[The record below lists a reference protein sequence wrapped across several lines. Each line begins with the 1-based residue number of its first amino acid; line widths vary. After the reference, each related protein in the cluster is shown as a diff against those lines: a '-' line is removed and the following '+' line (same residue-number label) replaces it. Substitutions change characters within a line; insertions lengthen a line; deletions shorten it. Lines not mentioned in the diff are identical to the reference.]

1 MLNVD
6 LSTTYMGLELKNPII
21 VSSSKLTN
29 NVRGV
34 VSCAKWGAGAIVL
47 KSLFE
52 EQLLA
57 NEDQLMDAD
66 EKYFWHPEAV
76 DFINMNAKEHGLQE
90 YLSLIRESK
99 AQVDVPI
106 IGSIH
111 CNTPKEWPK
120 FASRLEEAGIDGLE
134 LNIAII
140 PFDENIS
147 SQKIEDTYVK
157 IVQEVKKHVSV
168 PIAVKIG
175 PMFTNIISIVKR
187 LEGAGA
193 DAVVLFNRFYRPDID
208 IINERIM
215 RNRVYSGPEEMT
227 EPLRWVSLL
236 ANRVKCDIAGNT
248 GIHDAESI
256 IKHLMVG
263 AAATQIC
270 TILVTNRIS
279 YIDKMLAD
287 LEEWMKKQHYH
298 SIDQFRGK
306 ITRNIDNIAAFERV
320 QYMKKTLTE

>member
-6 LSTTYMGLELKNPII
+6 LSTTYMGLKLKNPII
-21 VSSSKLTN
+21 VSSSKITN
-29 NVRGV
+29 NARGV
-34 VSCAKWGAGAIVL
+34 ANCAKWGAGAIVL

-57 NEDQLMDAD
+57 NKDKLMDDD

-76 DFINMNAKEHGLQE
+76 EFINDNAKEHGLQE
-90 YLSLIRESK
+90 YLNLIREAK
-99 AQVDVPI
+99 EMVDIPI

-111 CNTPKEWPK
+111 CNTPNEWPK

-147 SQKIEDTYVK
+147 SKEIEDTYIE
-157 IVQEVKKHVSV
+157 IVREVKKHVSV
-168 PIAVKIG
+168 PVAVKIG
-175 PMFTNIISIVKR
+175 PMFTNIISIVTR
-187 LEGAGA
+187 LEDAGA

-208 IINERIM
+208 IVNERIK
-215 RNRVYSGPEEMT
+215 RNRIYSGPEEMT
-227 EPLRWVSLL
+227 QPLRWVSLL
-236 ANRVKCDIAGNT
+236 ANRVECDVVGNT
-248 GIHDAESI
+248 GIHDAESV

-263 AAATQIC
+263 AAATQVC
-270 TILVTNRIS
+270 TILVKNGIS
-279 YIDKMLAD
+279 YIDKLLSDM
-287 LEEWMKKQHYH
+287 EEWMQQQHYH

-306 ITRNIDNIAAFERV
+306 ITRNIDNISAFERI

>member
-6 LSTTYMGLELKNPII
+6 LSTTYMGLKLKNPII

-34 VSCAKWGAGAIVL
+34 AKCAKWGASAVVL

-57 NEDQLMDAD
+57 NENKLMDAD
-66 EKYFWHPEAV
+66 DKYFWYPEAV
-76 DFINMNAKEHGLQE
+76 NFINTHAKEHGLQE
-90 YLSLIRESK
+90 YLKLIRESK
-99 AQVDVPI
+99 EAVDIPI

-111 CNTPKEWPK
+111 CNTPNTWPQ
-120 FASRLEEAGIDGLE
+120 FATRLEEAGIDGLE
-134 LNIAII
+134 LNISII

-147 SQKIEDTYVK
+147 SQEIEDTYIEIVK
-157 IVQEVKKHVSV
+157 EVKKHVSV
-168 PIAVKIG
+168 PVAVKIG
-175 PMFTNIISIVKR
+175 PMFTNVISIVKR

-208 IINERIM
+208 IVNERVM

-227 EPLRWVSLL
+227 QPLRWVSLL
-236 ANRVKCDIAGNT
+236 ANRVECDIAGNT
-248 GIHDAESI
+248 GIHDAESV

-270 TILVTNRIS
+270 TILFQNGIS
-279 YIDKMLAD
+279 YIDKVLVDIEA
-287 LEEWMKKQHYH
+287 WMQEHHYR
-298 SIDQFRGK
+298 SINEFRGK